1 MTTSKINYANRTVQG
16 AWKKLWIVER
26 FIMFGVGGFLLLM
39 ISWLALVLRFS
50 SPPETI
56 ANPFLAFL
64 LALFGALMMLFGVGE
79 WGRWA
84 YLWVFVSTPLMVS
97 LFLVIP
103 WPKWLANL
111 NLGGKETGVLL
122 FALPFVVSYFAV
134 RRYYRRLD
142 AKEWQPMR
150 DSAAVT
156 SGTRQGE
163 ND

>member
-111 NLGGKETGVLL
+111 NLGGRNGRSAFCSSFRCQLL
-122 FALPFVVSYFAV
+122 RCASILSPP
-134 RRYYRRLD
+134 RR
-142 AKEWQPMR
+142 
-150 DSAAVT
+150 
-156 SGTRQGE
+156 
-163 ND
+163 